1 MPLLILLVYIIVE
14 VAAIA
19 GLVSLVGFWWTLAI
33 ILGSILAGS
42 VLFASQ
48 TRSSMRQVSAAM
60 HGEGSPASALADTA
74 TVGVAG
80 ILLTIPGIV
89 TSAIGLLI
97 LFPPTRVLLRP
108 VVPYLFFRQQRRAA
122 ERMGYTGM
130 GFPGMGDGPA
140 GRRRGGTIIDGEVVD
155 TSTRPTAEDGTII
168 EGEIAP
174 PPPDGPDPG
183 EKQDP
188 NEEDPRQ

>member
-1 MPLLILLVYIIVE
+1 MLILLVYIIVE

-42 VLFASQ
+42 VLFATQ

-74 TVGVAG
+74 TVGIAG

-89 TSAIGLLI
+89 TSAIGLLL
-97 LFPPTRVLLRP
+97 LFPPTRVLVRP
-108 VVPYLFFRQQRRAA
+108 VVPYLVLRQQRKAA
-122 ERMGYTGM
+122 TRMGYTGM

-140 GRRRGGTIIDGEVVD
+140 GPRRGGTIVDGEVVD
-155 TSTRPTAEDGTII
+155 TTTRPTTEDGTII

-174 PPPDGPDPG
+174 PPPAAPEPG